1 MSRRNVSG
9 LVFLAFIVVVG
20 ATRASAASQVEDRL
34 VGKVALSKA
43 ALPGKKGE
51 RAYGQAL
58 VKSARG
64 RAIFWQD
71 EKTGAWTIHY
81 AAVTRQPV
89 LDATITVYDV
99 SHGKQLILTKE
110 KMLYKQSRIVSG
122 SLELGREDVIDA
134 NRRLLLVVENG
145 GRVIASRVFYIQ
157 GKVERKKKSH
167 DISFTAEE
175 AAAD

>member
-9 LVFLAFIVVVG
+9 LVFLAFIVVS
-20 ATRASAASQVEDRL
+20 AASASAASQVEDQL
-34 VGKVALSKA
+34 AGKVALSKA

-51 RAYGQAL
+51 RAYGHAL
-58 VKSARG
+58 AKSARG

-71 EKTGAWTIHY
+71 DKTGAWTIHY

-89 LDATITVYDV
+89 LDATITIYDV
-99 SHGKQLILTKE
+99 SHGKQLVLSKE

-122 SLELGREDVIDA
+122 SVELGREDVIDA
-134 NRRLLLVVENG
+134 NRRLLMVVENG
-145 GRVIASRVFYIQ
+145 GRVVASRVFYIQ

-167 DISFTAEE
+167 NLSFTAEE
-175 AAAD
+175 TAAD

>member
-9 LVFLAFIVVVG
+9 LVFLAYIVVG
-20 ATRASAASQVEDRL
+20 AANASAARQVEDQL
-34 VGKVALSKA
+34 AGKVALSKA

-58 VKSARG
+58 AKGARG

-89 LDATITVYDV
+89 LDATITIYDV
-99 SHGKQLILTKE
+99 SHGKQLVLTKE

-122 SLELGREDVIDA
+122 SVELGREDVVDA
-134 NRRLLLVVENG
+134 NRRLLMVVENS
-145 GRVIASRVFYIQ
+145 GRVVASRVFYIQ
-157 GKVERKKKSH
+157 GKVERKKKSRNLN
-167 DISFTAEE
+167 FTAEE
-175 AAAD
+175 TAAN